1 MTKAIPATIMP
12 NQFSK
17 STSPSNSRNQSR
29 VQSPQTYMNKLFE
42 LNEIVQGQQIIQLI
56 NDFTKK
62 KEMKNQENPHQDASS
77 RKSTETRP
85 ISRD

>member
-12 NQFSK
+12 NQVSK

-62 KEMKNQENPHQDASS
+62 KEMQN
-77 RKSTETRP
+77 
-85 ISRD
+85 